1 MFKFLIIL
9 VYLVVPT
16 WCACTLPVAWD
27 GQWWDSGSWDLTF
40 SHSTQTL
47 TGWRLQVYSSVIT
60 DWTCVNQTSSNYLLF
75 RANQY
80 LNVFGLDYVPYRCVR
95 YVQITEN
102 SYYYYIFAD
111 EQQESNNARYDPQQH
126 SASPSES
133 MLDRCQP
140 TNGPSGEEYHVLIKK
155 GYESSVKQWCP
166 IPLLGTF
173 SYTHDTGSVTTCGAG
188 SVVSACPDWTELKFN
203 YSQCSTT
210 QVFSVSGIVQCVATI
225 EYNNTIYTTVFN
237 PETVTDTANYDKF
250 TCLAISKVGET
261 LYISDAKGSCVK
273 GQTSTVKTSTG
284 SGTLVLST
292 YSRCYGGCNFPE
304 EWDSGWYDS
313 GHGDITLDRNN
324 SAVTS
329 GWSIP
334 VFGTNID
341 SWTCFAE
348 NSSSNYFLF
357 KGDQIPMPSGVRQN
371 VFRCVKWQMSTKYSY
386 SYYILAGTESN
397 ATNSRVFIEAH
408 DVNVTSWT
416 TDTYCNE
423 TVAPPVEEFHMIVK
437 KGHEADAK
445 HWCPVMLL
453 SNFTYS
459 HNDGSATNCGPS
471 NSDLAV
477 CPSWTTMTF
486 NYASCSTVQG
496 FSAEG
501 VLYCLKYVLSGSTI
515 FLSVLNPGVV
525 DNISTHRFTCYA
537 LTENGNTVYMSDSK
551 GSCEAGQT
559 PTTKSSDG
567 SGTLQLASTGWS
579 KNNQY
584 MRCISN
590 KVIEKEKNQN
600 QISSFVKFN
609 ISERFYNRI
618 SV

>member
-1 MFKFLIIL
+1 M
-9 VYLVVPT
+9 
-16 WCACTLPVAWD
+16 
-27 GQWWDSGSWDLTF
+27 
-40 SHSTQTL
+40 
-47 TGWRLQVYSSVIT
+47 YSSVIT

-423 TVAPPVEEFHMIVK
+423 TVASPVEEFHMIVK

-567 SGTLQLASTGWS
+567 SGTLQLASTERCCKTLSFLISYVALLWIIYSFYFHHELLAYTSHVWS
-579 KNNQY
+579 LY
-584 MRCISN
+584 LFSL
-590 KVIEKEKNQN
+590 
-600 QISSFVKFN
+600 
-609 ISERFYNRI
+609 
-618 SV
+618 